1 MQLPHT
7 PDLTPTGKALPR
19 SGHGIRLS
27 WTGWLGAAVVGFWAI
42 IALFGPWLAP
52 HHEAVF
58 VADGSFLPADSDFLL
73 GSDYLGRD
81 LFSRILWGARTTI
94 GIALVA
100 TMLAYAVGIT
110 LGVAA
115 AVRGGWTDT
124 LLSRGNDAILAL
136 PGLMLALVVLAALG
150 SSIPVLIGTAAVVYM
165 SGVFRLS
172 RALAQDVMVQD
183 FVEAARVRGEGA
195 WWIISR
201 EVMPNITA
209 PLLTDFGFR
218 LCFVIL
224 LISGLSFLGLGV
236 QPPAADWGSMVRENL
251 QGLSFG
257 AMAALWPAAA
267 IASLTIGINL
277 IVDDVSAD
285 RAVGLARKML

>member
-1 MQLPHT
+1 
-7 PDLTPTGKALPR
+7 
-19 SGHGIRLS
+19 
-27 WTGWLGAAVVGFWAI
+27 
-42 IALFGPWLAP
+42 
-52 HHEAVF
+52 
-58 VADGSFLPADSDFLL
+58 
-73 GSDYLGRD
+73 
-81 LFSRILWGARTTI
+81 
-94 GIALVA
+94 
-100 TMLAYAVGIT
+100 
-110 LGVAA
+110 
-115 AVRGGWTDT
+115 
-124 LLSRGNDAILAL
+124 
-136 PGLMLALVVLAALG
+136 
-150 SSIPVLIGTAAVVYM
+150 
-165 SGVFRLS
+165 
-172 RALAQDVMVQD
+172 
-183 FVEAARVRGEGA
+183 VRGEGA
-195 WWIISR
+195 WWVISR

>member
-1 MQLPHT
+1 MQPPET
-7 PDLTPTGKALPR
+7 AESTPTAKALPR
-19 SGHGIRLS
+19 SPNEFRLS
-27 WTGWLGAAVVGFWAI
+27 WTGWLGASVVALWAFA
-42 IALFGPWLAP
+42 ALFGPWLAP
-52 HHEAVF
+52 YHEAAF
-58 VADGSFLPADSDFLL
+58 VADGSFLPAGGDFLL

-94 GIALVA
+94 GIALAA
-100 TMLAYAVGIT
+100 TLMAYAAGIT

-124 LLSRGNDAILAL
+124 LLSRANDAILAL

-195 WWIISR
+195 WWIIRR
-201 EVMPNITA
+201 EVMPNIAA

-236 QPPAADWGSMVRENL
+236 QPPTPSWGLMIAEGRQFMFFKPSLMVIP
-251 QGLSFG
+251 GV
-257 AMAALWPAAA
+257 A
-267 IASLTIGINL
+267 IFVLVIAINL
-277 IVDDVSAD
+277 LGDGIRDVTGGEG
-285 RAVGLARKML
+285 RA

>member
-1 MQLPHT
+1 M
-7 PDLTPTGKALPR
+7 
-19 SGHGIRLS
+19 RLS
-27 WTGWLGAAVVGFWAI
+27 WTGWLGVVVVTFWALV
-42 IALFGPWLAP
+42 ALAGPHVAP
-52 HHEAVF
+52 YHEARII
-58 VADGSFLPADSDFLL
+58 ADGSFLPAGGEFLL

-81 LFSRILWGARTTI
+81 VLSRILWGARTTI
-94 GIALVA
+94 GIALAA
-100 TMLAYAVGIT
+100 TFLAYAIGIT

-124 LLSRGNDAILAL
+124 LLSRANDAILAL
-136 PGLMLALVVLAALG
+136 PGLMFALVVLAALG
-150 SSIPVLIGTAAVVYM
+150 SSIPVLIGTAAAVYM

-183 FVEAARVRGEGA
+183 FVEVARVRGEGS
-195 WWIISR
+195 WWIIRR

-209 PLLTDFGFR
+209 PLITDFGFR
-218 LCFVIL
+218 LVFVIL

-236 QPPAADWGSMVRENL
+236 QPPAADWGSMVRENM
-251 QGLSFG
+251 QGLSYG
-257 AMAALWPAAA
+257 ALAAVWPAGA
-267 IASLTIGINL
+267 IASLTIAINL